1 MKQVLLVLFFTV
13 LVVILA
19 SEAAAD
25 DACPR
30 NYAPICG
37 LDKSGNEKT
46 YSNMCQLKDQHGDAI
61 YKGTCRNTPAS
72 QASCP
77 RNYSPVCGATASTT
91 ARFGAEERTTYS
103 NDCERKKANA
113 RLLYSG
119 QCKNPPANQ
128 TACPANYAPVCGQ
141 TASTNS
147 RFGAGTNKTYSND
160 CQRRKAN
167 ARLLYNGRCR

>member
-1 MKQVLLVLFFTV
+1 MIRVLLVSSF
-13 LVVILA
+13 VILFAAFA
-19 SEAAAD
+19 SKAVAD
-25 DACPR
+25 DPCPQ

-46 YSNMCQLKDQHGDAI
+46 YSNMCQLRDQHGDAI
-61 YKGTCRNTPAS
+61 YKGKCRNTPTN

-91 ARFGAEERTTYS
+91 ARFGAEKRTTYS

-113 RLLYSG
+113 RLLYNG
-119 QCKNPPANQ
+119 QCRNPPANQ